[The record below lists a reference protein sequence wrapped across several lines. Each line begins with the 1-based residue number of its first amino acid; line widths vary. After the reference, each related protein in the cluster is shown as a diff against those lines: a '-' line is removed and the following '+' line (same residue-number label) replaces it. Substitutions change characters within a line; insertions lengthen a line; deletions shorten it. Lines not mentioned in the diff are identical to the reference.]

1 MTIFRMLLLL
11 VAVPL
16 AMVMVTVKAM
26 ATEPDPDFDSLVVWM
41 EGSFSSAQ
49 QAAADSQYF
58 HVDLHMTR
66 IWRDRTDGAWF
77 YVEQAM
83 GSTPDAPYRQR
94 VYHVQRIEEGML
106 ESIVYELRAPDAVVG
121 AWKDPSRFDDLT
133 PKQLVLRRGCEVY
146 LQATGTSFIGGT
158 HGTACRSDLRGASY
172 ASSEVTIMADRIVSW
187 DRGFNAADEQ
197 VWGARAGGYVF
208 LRMSR

>member
-1 MTIFRMLLLL
+1 MKILSVVLFLIPF
-11 VAVPL
+11 ASAL
-16 AMVMVTVKAM
+16 AAH
-26 ATEPDPDFDSLVVWM
+26 TERDPDFDSLVVWM

-49 QAAADSQYF
+49 QAAADSQYY
-58 HVDLHMTR
+58 HVDLHMAR

-83 GSTPDAPYRQR
+83 GSTPEAPYRQR

-106 ESIVYELRAPDAVVG
+106 ESIVYELRTPSAVVG
-121 AWKDPSRFDDLT
+121 AWKEPSQFNNIT
-133 PKQLVLRRGCEVY
+133 PEQLVLRRGCEVY
-146 LQATGTSFIGGT
+146 LQATGESFVGGT

-172 ASSEVTIMADRIVSW
+172 ASSQVTIMADRIVSW

-197 VWGARAGGYVF
+197 VWGARSGGYVF
-208 LRMSR
+208 LRTGK